1 MSRAMHRF
9 FRAAAVLL
17 AACGACLAESPGK
30 PGTPTTVRSSSA
42 LSVRTQAETE
52 NILKLIEAIR
62 LHAERNGGAYPA
74 KIEDLVQKNIIS
86 ADEFK
91 RLTTS
96 PLDLSGLPTVGYDF
110 YVQGKDI
117 NSGENE
123 VLVIGKN
130 PIAPNDARRAVGY
143 QDGRVMWWKRP
154 QLDAFLKTQK
164 KAKAK

>member
-1 MSRAMHRF
+1 MSRGPHSLIVT
-9 FRAAAVLL
+9 AASLL
-17 AACGACLAESPGK
+17 AVHGACLAETPAK
-30 PGTPTTVRSSSA
+30 PGTPASVRSSSA

-86 ADEFK
+86 KDEFNK
-91 RLTTS
+91 LTTS
-96 PLDLSGLPTVGYDF
+96 PLDLSGLPAVGYDF
-110 YVQGKDI
+110 YLQGKDI

-130 PIAPNDARRAVGY
+130 PLAPNDSRRAVGY

-154 QLDAFLKTQK
+154 QLEAFLKAQK
-164 KAKAK
+164 KTR